1 MTNINYAFYGTLSRD
16 LSQRYLVSECNIY
29 INLFLISLP
38 QVEYMYV
45 GRYVYIVCQ
54 LMDKVFNAAG
64 IYTFAAPK
72 QLQSLSLL

>member
-1 MTNINYAFYGTLSRD
+1 MPFMALCP
-16 LSQRYLVSECNIY
+16 EIY
-29 INLFLISLP
+29 PLMILEVNEISTKTSFTISLP